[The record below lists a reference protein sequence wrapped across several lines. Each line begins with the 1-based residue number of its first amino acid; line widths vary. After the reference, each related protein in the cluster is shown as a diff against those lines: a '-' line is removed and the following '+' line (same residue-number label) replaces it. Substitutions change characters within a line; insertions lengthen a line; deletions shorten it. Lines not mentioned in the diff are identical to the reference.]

1 MTQQPGRAQPAWTP
15 LPLPSTPQGPSADKN
30 QASHQK
36 LLYFPSKL
44 LASLPRLISCQDQ
57 LFSPL
62 HHYHRAY
69 IISWQITRTDE
80 WLFGLQLS
88 GEYKMLPAV
97 QSPGTAS
104 GQRLSWGVP
113 ALLGLWATIVGGH
126 RAGCCQHRAVGFWW
140 DLYPFLKKNP
150 ALHIAGHP
158 SCIPLPFTACRAAAA
173 LGQCPRQCPGVHN
186 KDSLHLVPFSP
197 CSCHSTWPS

>member
-1 MTQQPGRAQPAWTP
+1 MTQKPGRAQPAWPP
-15 LPLPSTPQGPSADKN
+15 LPNTVQGPSADKS

-36 LLYFPSKL
+36 LLYFLSKL
-44 LASLPRLISCQDQ
+44 LTSLACLISCQDQ

-104 GQRLSWGVP
+104 GQRLSWGAP
-113 ALLGLWATIVGGH
+113 ALLGLVCEGCGPPSWEDTGLGAASTEAWYSGVICTI
-126 RAGCCQHRAVGFWW
+126 
-140 DLYPFLKKNP
+140 
-150 ALHIAGHP
+150 
-158 SCIPLPFTACRAAAA
+158 
-173 LGQCPRQCPGVHN
+173 
-186 KDSLHLVPFSP
+186 
-197 CSCHSTWPS
+197 